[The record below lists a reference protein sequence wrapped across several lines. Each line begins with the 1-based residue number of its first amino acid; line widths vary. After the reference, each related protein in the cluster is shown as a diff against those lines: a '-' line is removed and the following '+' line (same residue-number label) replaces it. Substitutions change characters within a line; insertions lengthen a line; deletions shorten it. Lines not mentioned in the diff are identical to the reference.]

1 MSEVPFGFET
11 NLKPPAIAV
20 IPMKAWRAPKEYVS
34 KALISWRVPE

>member
-20 IPMKAWRAPKEYVS
+20 IPMKACKAPKEYVS
-34 KALISWRVPE
+34 HRFLDFIV